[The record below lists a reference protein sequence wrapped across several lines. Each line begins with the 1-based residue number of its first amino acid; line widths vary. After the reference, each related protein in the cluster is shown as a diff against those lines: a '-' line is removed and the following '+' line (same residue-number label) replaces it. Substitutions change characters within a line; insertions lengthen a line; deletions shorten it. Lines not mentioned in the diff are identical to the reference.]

1 MQFSNFGATGETM
14 DLKYIKELV
23 KLIDNTSV
31 TEIEIEKDETKLR
44 IAKNNE
50 VQVVSQTVAAQP
62 VAAPVPQA
70 APAAAPAQATPEAAD
85 EKPSNYDEIT
95 SPMVGTYYSAP
106 SPDADPFIKVGDS
119 VSVGQT
125 LCIIEAMKLMNEIKA
140 EKSGKIAKILVENA
154 DPVEYNQALFYI
166 E

>member
-1 MQFSNFGATGETM
+1 ME
-14 DLKYIKELV
+14 LKYIKELV

-31 TEIEIEKDETKLR
+31 TEIEIEKDDTKLR

-50 VQVVSQTVAAQP
+50 VQIVSQNMAPQAVAPQAQPAP
-62 VAAPVPQA
+62 VAAAVVESA
-70 APAAAPAQATPEAAD
+70 AVVDD
-85 EKPSNYDEIT
+85 EKGNFDEIK
-95 SPMVGTYYSAP
+95 SPMVGTFYSSP
-106 SPDADPFIKVGDS
+106 SPQDDPFIKVGDN
-119 VSVGQT
+119 VTVGQT

>member
-1 MQFSNFGATGETM
+1 M

-31 TEIEIEKDETKLR
+31 TEIEIEKDDTKLR

-50 VQVVSQTVAAQP
+50 VQFVSQGL
-62 VAAPVPQA
+62 APQT
-70 APAAAPAQATPEAAD
+70 AAAPAPQAAAPAPVAATATAESD
-85 EKPSNYDEIT
+85 NPGNLEEIK
-95 SPMVGTYYSAP
+95 SPMVGTYYSSP
-106 SPDADPFIKVGDS
+106 SPEDDPFVKVGDS
-119 VSVGQT
+119 ITAGQT

>member
-1 MQFSNFGATGETM
+1 V

-50 VQVVSQTVAAQP
+50 VQIVSQQP
-62 VAAPVPQA
+62 VMSTPMPAAPIPA
-70 APAAAPAQATPEAAD
+70 ATEAAAPQTTDTPEPAG
-85 EKPSNYDEIT
+85 NYEEIK
-95 SPMVGTYYSAP
+95 SPMVGTYYAAP
-106 SPDADPFIKVGDS
+106 SPDADPFVKVGDS
-119 VSVGQT
+119 ISEGQT

-140 EKSGKIAKILVENA
+140 EKSGKISKILVSNG
-154 DPVEYNQALFYI
+154 DPVEFNQALFHI